1 MAGLI
6 RFVCPSAGLSS
17 IPKWHKPFVLFLSF
31 FLVSNMHKFKK
42 ILSSGEV
49 AFTFGPRSGTKISTL
64 AATVVF
70 KIKWINPPCNSW
82 VNCRIWWIV
91 PLKNGRKEK
100 NSIHLKAL
108 WVENDK
114 TITVKPSL
122 QQAIAKTEFF
132 SNKSSILFLHRFAK
146 HR

>member
-1 MAGLI
+1 MLTCLI
-6 RFVCPSAGLSS
+6 
-17 IPKWHKPFVLFLSF
+17 F
-31 FLVSNMHKFKK
+31 FRLCLLCMKDVALYGNLEKISNQMFSYNDVSHN
-42 ILSSGEV
+42 
-49 AFTFGPRSGTKISTL
+49 FGPRSGTKISTL